1 MFYECY
7 SLKEIDVKNFN
18 TNQVIEMNGMFKG
31 CLSLTSL
38 NLSNFNINK
47 VKSMKGM
54 LFFVKCNIIGADN
67 FPKEAF
73 EDK

>member
-1 MFYECY
+1 
-7 SLKEIDVKNFN
+7 
-18 TNQVIEMNGMFKG
+18 MNGMFKG

-38 NLSNFNINK
+38 NISNFNINK